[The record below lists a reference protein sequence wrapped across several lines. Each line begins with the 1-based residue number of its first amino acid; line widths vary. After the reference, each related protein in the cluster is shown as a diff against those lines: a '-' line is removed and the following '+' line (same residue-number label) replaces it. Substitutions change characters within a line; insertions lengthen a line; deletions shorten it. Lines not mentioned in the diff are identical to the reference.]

1 MDDLGS
7 GCLVELDRHGLER
20 EPTVTDVLQTGVDVV
35 TFSGDKLLGGPQAG
49 IILGKRD
56 ILQKIKKNP
65 LNRALRID
73 KLTLAALEATLIHY
87 LHPNRA
93 LSRIRTLRT
102 LTAPL
107 PNVTRLARRLLA
119 RLRKLDLPGFTFRL
133 QKGVSLAGGG
143 SLPTQEIPTMLIC
156 IRSDSFPVNNLEER
170 LRGLPVPIIARIADD
185 DLLLDLRTIA
195 EDEFTWVKQGFLTFK
210 PS

>member
-1 MDDLGS
+1 
-7 GCLVELDRHGLER
+7 
-20 EPTVTDVLQTGVDVV
+20 
-35 TFSGDKLLGGPQAG
+35 
-49 IILGKRD
+49 
-56 ILQKIKKNP
+56 
-65 LNRALRID
+65 
-73 KLTLAALEATLIHY
+73 LAH
-87 LHPNRA
+87 
-93 LSRIRTLRT
+93 
-102 LTAPL
+102 
-107 PNVTRLARRLLA
+107 
-119 RLRKLDLPGFTFRL
+119 LRKLDLPGFTFRL

-156 IRSDSFPVNNLEER
+156 IRSDSLPVNKLEER